1 MNEKDKKTVL
11 TIAESISEIPTTAF
25 DSLFDQMALLVIES
39 GEHLMRAGDEN
50 ECEYFLLEG
59 MLRIYMV
66 GRNGNETTLGFYIGP
81 CVLTPSIVRTN
92 KAISRVFCV
101 VLGASRIAA
110 FPYASLVALMKSDD
124 SVQKWGDQVL
134 RQELTRRAD
143 REWGLAVL
151 SGRERLL
158 EFRDMYPGFE
168 DLIPNHMIASYL
180 GLTPVSLSRL
190 RRQIK

>member
-25 DSLFDQMALLVIES
+25 DSLFDQMTLLVIER

-66 GRNGNETTLGFYIGP
+66 GRNGDETTLGFYVAP
-81 CVLTPSIVRTN
+81 CTLTPSVVRTN
-92 KAISRVFCV
+92 KTISRVFCV
-101 VLGASRIAA
+101 ALAMSRVAA
-110 FPYASLVALMKSDD
+110 FPYASLVALMQRDNG
-124 SVQKWGDQVL
+124 VQKRGDQVL

-158 EFRDMYPGFE
+158 EFRDMYPDLE